1 MDKLTDPSVE
11 EETKIEDIARNLYA
25 RIIKETDKL
34 LLLQLQEGWE
44 LNFTDSF
51 NENCP
56 LYFRPAGEFA
66 YDEINATTGITKT
79 LYPDDPLALA
89 SYEYD
94 GVKILGVRI
103 SDSRMG
109 IEFDIPELK
118 TRTQKEVSDVQ

>member
-11 EETKIEDIARNLYA
+11 EETKIEDIAINLYA

-34 LLLQLQEGWE
+34 LLLQLQKGWG

-66 YDEINATTGITKT
+66 HDEINATTGITKT

-94 GVKILGVRI
+94 GIRILGVRI
-103 SDSRMG
+103 SENRMS
-109 IEFDIPELK
+109 IVFDVPELK
-118 TRTQKEVSDVQ
+118 AQRG